1 MKIYF
6 ELYASLMDY
15 LPPGK
20 SRHQRELIVDA
31 DTVPNQVIDQ
41 LKIPRKLAHIVL
53 VNGFFICGED
63 RGIKTLEEGD
73 VLAMWPPVA
82 GG

>member
-1 MKIYF
+1 M
-6 ELYASLMDY
+6 EY

-20 SRHQRELIVDA
+20 SRHQRELIVDV